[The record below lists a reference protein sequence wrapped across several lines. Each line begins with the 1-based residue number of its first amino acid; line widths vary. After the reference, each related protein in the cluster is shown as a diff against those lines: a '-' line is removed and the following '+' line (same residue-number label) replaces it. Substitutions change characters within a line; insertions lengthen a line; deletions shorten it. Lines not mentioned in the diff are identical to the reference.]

1 MKKRILNVLL
11 VTILIC
17 LLAVVLVACKDKE
30 GSTPDNTTNVTDGNS
45 DNTGD
50 TGDVGEDPGP
60 NTSGDN
66 IGEDPDPNTSGD
78 NIGEDPDQNTNGDNN
93 GAGSNPSTKDGNV
106 NLTVTEVINGL
117 PESFKLTYS
126 QIYLDGEQTDKHL
139 TVYKV
144 GNIFLMEG
152 YSNFYEDYHYSYYK
166 HNTADNTW
174 TRYNLTPSSE
184 AWNADKEPITDS
196 NLFSAAAIEPLYY
209 TLYNFDD
216 YANDAVFTG
225 QDNLTISGKTFNCD
239 KYRFEDHVLN
249 EYLTF
254 WVCDIHGIA
263 FCLKT
268 VPDNANMEQKVMAYE
283 TTNISFPETRI
294 AMP

>member
-126 QIYLDGEQTDKHL
+126 QIYLGGEQTDEHL

-144 GNIFLMEG
+144 GNNFLMED
-152 YSNFYEDYHYSYYK
+152 YSNVYEDYHYSYYK

-174 TRYNLTPSSE
+174 TRYILTPSSD
-184 AWNADKEPITDS
+184 AWNADKEPTTASD
-196 NLFSAAAIEPLYY
+196 LFSVGAIEPLYH
-209 TLYNFDD
+209 TLYRFAA
-216 YANDAVFTG
+216 YANDAVLAG
-225 QDNLTISGKTFNCD
+225 QESLTISDKTFSCD
-239 KYRFEDHVLN
+239 KYRFEDN
-249 EYLTF
+249 IWEGDETF
-254 WVCDIHGIA
+254 WVCDINGID
-263 FCLKT
+263 FCLKS
-268 VPDNANMEQKVMAYE
+268 VPDNANMELKVTAYE
-283 TTNISFPETRI
+283 TANISFPETRI
-294 AMP
+294 ALP

>member
-126 QIYLDGEQTDKHL
+126 QIYLGGEQTDEHL

-144 GNIFLMEG
+144 GNNFLMED
-152 YSNFYEDYHYSYYK
+152 YSNVYEDYHYSYYK

-174 TRYNLTPSSE
+174 TRYTLTPSSD
-184 AWNADKEPITDS
+184 AWIADKEPITASD
-196 NLFSAAAIEPLYY
+196 LFSVAAIEPLYF
-209 TLYNFDD
+209 TLYYFAA

-249 EYLTF
+249 AYSTF
-254 WVCDIHGIA
+254 WVCDINGID

-268 VPDNANMEQKVMAYE
+268 VPDNANMELKVTAYE
-283 TTNISFPETRI
+283 TANISFPETRI
-294 AMP
+294 ALP

>member
-30 GSTPDNTTNVTDGNS
+30 GPAPDPDNTTNVTNGNS

-50 TGDVGEDPGP
+50 TGDVAEDPDP
-60 NTSGDN
+60 NTNGDN
-66 IGEDPDPNTSGD
+66 IGEDPDPNT
-78 NIGEDPDQNTNGDNN
+78 NGDNS
-93 GAGSNPSTKDGNV
+93 GEESNPSTKDGNV

-126 QIYLDGEQTDKHL
+126 SQIYLDGEQTDECL

-144 GNIFLMEG
+144 GNNFLMEG
-152 YSNFYEDYHYSYYK
+152 YSNDYEDYHYSYYK

-174 TRYNLTPSSE
+174 TRYKLTPSSG
-184 AWNADKEPITDS
+184 AWNADEEPIADS
-196 NLFSAAAIEPLYY
+196 NLFSATDIEPLYY
-209 TLYNFDD
+209 TLYNFDE

-225 QDNLTISGKTFNCD
+225 QDNLTISDKTFNCD
-239 KYRFEDHVLN
+239 KYSFEDHVLN

-254 WVCDIHGIA
+254 WVCDINGID

-268 VPDNANMEQKVMAYE
+268 VLDNANMEQKVIAYE
-283 TTNISFPETRI
+283 TTNISFPKT
-294 AMP
+294 P